1 LIVVKNLHLHKSLS
15 IPTPGAHVK
24 PYTLRNNPKINKE
37 LTVSD
42 LEPIPPTEAVPP
54 PTTAGKFSDPAYLFV
69 GADGLRAGWGML
81 IFIVLFAVLGLAT
94 SFLSARIQHKP
105 FPPKPQAASAPAA
118 SKEEPPRRTILNEG
132 ISFLIVLV
140 VAFILSKIERRPN
153 SRYGFGGT
161 HRIPQFLQ
169 GLGWGLVCLSF
180 LVATLYFAGY
190 LHFDGRL
197 LSNAAG
203 FKYGL
208 VWAVG
213 FTLVGCLEESL
224 TRGYLQYTLA
234 RGLAGI
240 YGALFNTRHRH
251 ALGFWTAAVVFS
263 FLFGLGHSNNP
274 GESPFGLVSAGLAGL
289 VFCLALYRTG
299 SLWWAIGFHASW
311 DWAQS
316 FLYGVADS
324 GTMVRGHLYATHP
337 TGAPILSGGLT
348 GPEGS
353 ILLIPALALAV
364 AAIVFTLPKTHHPG
378 EGLSHPD
385 TP

>member
-1 LIVVKNLHLHKSLS
+1 M
-15 IPTPGAHVK
+15 
-24 PYTLRNNPKINKE
+24 
-37 LTVSD
+37 SD
-42 LEPIPPTEAVPP
+42 HEPIPLTE
-54 PTTAGKFSDPAYLFV
+54 TAPQPSASKFSDPAYLFV
-69 GADGLRAGWGML
+69 GANGLRAGWGML
-81 IFIVLFAVLGLAT
+81 IFIVLFAVLGFAAT
-94 SFLSARIQHKP
+94 FLSAKIQHKP
-105 FPPKPQAASAPAA
+105 FPPKSQPAAAANAPA
-118 SKEEPPRRTILNEG
+118 KEQPPRSMILGEG
-132 ISFLIVLV
+132 LSFLVVLLTTW
-140 VAFILSKIERRPN
+140 ILSKIERRPN
-153 SRYGFGGT
+153 SRFGFGGT

-180 LVATLYFAGY
+180 LVATLHSAGF

-197 LSNAAG
+197 LSNAAAL
-203 FKYGL
+203 KYGL
-208 VWAVG
+208 LWALG

-251 ALGFWTAAVVFS
+251 ALGFWTAAVIFS
-263 FLFGLGHSNNP
+263 FLFGLGHSSNP

-299 SLWWAIGFHASW
+299 ALWWAIGFHASW

-324 GTMVRGHLYATHP
+324 GTMVQGHLYATHP

-353 ILLIPALALAV
+353 ILLIPALAIAV

-378 EGLSHPD
+378 EGLSYPD
-385 TP
+385 TPSSIS